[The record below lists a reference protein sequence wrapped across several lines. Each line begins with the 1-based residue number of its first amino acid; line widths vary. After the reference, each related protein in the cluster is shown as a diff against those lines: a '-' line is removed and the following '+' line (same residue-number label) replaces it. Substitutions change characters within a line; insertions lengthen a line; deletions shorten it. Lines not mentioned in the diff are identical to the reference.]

1 MIVKL
6 MMKEKYKVLYQNLD
20 GKEKARDVGKKS
32 KNNLKCQ
39 KKLKKKSNRKKK

>member
-20 GKEKARDVGKKS
+20 GKGKARDVGKKS
-32 KNNLKCQ
+32 KNNLKC
-39 KKLKKKSNRKKK
+39 

>member
-20 GKEKARDVGKKS
+20 GKRKARDVGKKS
-32 KNNLKCQ
+32 KKILKFQ
-39 KKLKKKSNRKKK
+39 KKLKKKYNRKNK